1 MAQEHSFDIV
11 SKVDLQELKNALQ
24 QARKELTTRYDFKG
38 SNASIEF
45 EEECIVLS
53 AEDEQHLKAVVE
65 ILQSKLVKRGIPLK
79 ALIFGK
85 NEAAAGSMRRQK
97 IELQDGIPKEKA
109 REIVKIIKTQKLKVQ
124 ASIQGEQ
131 VRVSG
136 KKLDDLQTIMGLLK
150 KENLEINMDFEN
162 FR

>member
-1 MAQEHSFDIV
+1 
-11 SKVDLQELKNALQ
+11 
-24 QARKELTTRYDFKG
+24 
-38 SNASIEF
+38 
-45 EEECIVLS
+45 VLS